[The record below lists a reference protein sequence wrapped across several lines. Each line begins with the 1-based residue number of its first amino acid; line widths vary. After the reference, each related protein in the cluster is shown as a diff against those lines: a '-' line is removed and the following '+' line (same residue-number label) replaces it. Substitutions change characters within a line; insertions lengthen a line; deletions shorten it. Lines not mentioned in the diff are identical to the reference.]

1 MDNKRKNIEPR
12 SRETQEIMNNKP
24 PFIVRWGMTIIL
36 LLMVGFIAVLLLTQR
51 PHGLYTLMR
60 GILHLDM

>member
-1 MDNKRKNIEPR
+1 MDTQRKNIEIR

-51 PHGLYTLMR
+51 PHRLYILMKD
-60 GILHLDM
+60 ILHLDI